1 MTYQALSSSRIL
13 SPPTRLEVAFPKG
26 SRVLLKACPD
36 APAGIVTGHE
46 STRVLVSWPEPN
58 YLGHHRAEALTL
70 VPAPVKAQ
78 DSTSKPSEALRGAG
92 GQESVSREARDR
104 SSAKFHF

>member
-1 MTYQALSSSRIL
+1 MTYQSLPSLRIPV
-13 SPPTRLEVAFPKG
+13 PPTRLEQLFPKG

-78 DSTSKPSEALRGAG
+78 DSTSKPSEVLRGAG
-92 GQESVSREARDR
+92 GRETASRA
-104 SSAKFHF
+104 AA